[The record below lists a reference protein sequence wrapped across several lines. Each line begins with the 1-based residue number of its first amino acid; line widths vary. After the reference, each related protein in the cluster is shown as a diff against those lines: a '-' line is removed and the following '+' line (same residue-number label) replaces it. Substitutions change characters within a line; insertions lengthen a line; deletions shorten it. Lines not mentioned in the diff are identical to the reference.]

1 MGASLLPALSK
12 AKRKDTPQRI
22 NFGRHFV
29 LTLQGSTRGLLWN
42 ATGILGLELPSR
54 QTNSNSDP
62 FWGKTVSHKVPTE
75 PMERLFLYTPSS
87 SSSSLAKVWHK
98 VKRVVECLLG
108 QNHYIRSQVFVSI
121 LLLPILLLHI
131 LLLLLLKYGTRRIR
145 WRGWQSTNWL
155 GFLLALS
162 RLTALYFS
170 TVFLKCISRVYSSSV
185 FLYFSSLLSSVFL
198 NLSYCCIYNSKE
210 NWLGSHSFIALHYAF
225 IKCIF
230 VFSILKVF

>member
-1 MGASLLPALSK
+1 MGVSLLPALSK

-22 NFGRHFV
+22 NFGRRLV
-29 LTLQGSTRGLLWN
+29 LTLQGSTGGLLWN

-54 QTNSNSDP
+54 INKQQQRPILGQNGFSQSAHETH
-62 FWGKTVSHKVPTE
+62 GTTI
-75 PMERLFLYTPSS
+75 LYTPSS

-155 GFLLALS
+155 GFLLELS
-162 RLTALYFS
+162 RLTALCSS

-210 NWLGSHSFIALHYAF
+210 NWLGSDSLIAF
-225 IKCIF
+225 IKCIS
-230 VFSILKVF
+230 VFSI

>member
-1 MGASLLPALSK
+1 MQREYWNWNCHHGANK
-12 AKRKDTPQRI
+12 QQQRP
-22 NFGRHFV
+22 V
-29 LTLQGSTRGLLWN
+29 LGQNGFSQSAHGTHGT
-42 ATGILGLELPSR
+42 TI
-54 QTNSNSDP
+54 
-62 FWGKTVSHKVPTE
+62 
-75 PMERLFLYTPSS
+75 LYTPSS

-155 GFLLALS
+155 GFLLELS

-210 NWLGSHSFIALHYAF
+210 NWLGSHSLIALHYAF